1 MRGANGNQGLFSML
15 TRFYAD
21 NFQCL
26 VNFELCLDEQ
36 NVLLGSNGSGKT
48 TVLEALRR
56 IRSLVARGDRVDE
69 IFPAR
74 DLSLTQGHNEQ
85 RFELDLRSGDGF
97 YQYVVVIEH
106 DRGNHRMRI
115 NEESLCHDR
124 KPIFKFNKGNAQLFH
139 DDYREGPSYPFDW
152 GRSGIGALNARTDN
166 TKVTGFRNSVREFII
181 ASPCPPIFESRA
193 DGDNGR
199 FDTIEWSM
207 RNFVEWYRDAAQEN
221 MGAIGNLF
229 EALGEAMPG
238 FESMSLIE
246 AGENSRVLKV
256 SFRKVEG
263 ANESIRYSFSQ
274 LSDGQ
279 RMLVALY
286 SLIFLSEKRPGLFL
300 DEPDNYLALRE
311 IQPWL
316 AAASER
322 CGGSF
327 EQLVI
332 ASHHP
337 VTINYLG
344 GASGRWFSRDGIGPV
359 RVSDDPPKLI
369 DGLTLSEVV
378 ARDWQE

>member
-1 MRGANGNQGLFSML
+1 ML

-36 NVLLGSNGSGKT
+36 NVLLGTNGSGKT

-56 IRSLVARGDRVDE
+56 IRSLVARGDRVED

-74 DLSLTQGHNEQ
+74 DLSLTQGHKKQ
-85 RFELDLRSGDGF
+85 RFELDLQSDDGF
-97 YQYVVVIEH
+97 YQYFVVIEH
-106 DRGNHRMRI
+106 DPDKHRMRI
-115 NEESLCHDR
+115 SEESLCHDR
-124 KPIFKFNKGNAQLFH
+124 KPIFKFEKGNAQLFH
-139 DDYREGPSYPFDW
+139 DDYRKGPSYPFDW
-152 GRSGIGALNARTDN
+152 GLSGIGALNARPDN
-166 TKVTGFRNSVREFII
+166 TRVTGFRNSVRRLII
-181 ASPCPPIFESRA
+181 ASPCPPIFESGA
-193 DGDNGR
+193 NGDKGR

-256 SFRKVEG
+256 SFRKVKG
-263 ANESIRYSFSQ
+263 ANGTTRYSFSQ

-286 SLIFLSEKRPGLFL
+286 SLIFLSDKRPGLFL

-322 CGGSF
+322 CGESL

-344 GASGRWFSRDGIGPV
+344 GSSGRWFSRDGIGPV
-359 RVSDDPPKLI
+359 RVSDVPPKII